1 MSDIQAISQGNYVL
15 QGTVATSAGIVGDGT
30 TQNPLRVDNEYIKLL
45 SVNQPLTAVVN
56 NYVSTASVPV
66 GYEFLCWVN
75 MGSNGF
81 SQIFYPE
88 QPTSATCTW
97 WLGGS
102 FVNPGTGDSVDSRY
116 LVVKK
121 A

>member
-1 MSDIQAISQGNYVL
+1 MSEIQSIAQNNYIL

-30 TQNPLRVDNEYIKLL
+30 TQNPLRVDDEYIKLL

-56 NYVSTASVPV
+56 KYVATAYVPV

-88 QPTSATCTW
+88 QPTSATCAW

-102 FVNPGTGDSVDSRY
+102 FVNPGAGDSVDSRY